1 EDGGTVRQATVL
13 FDPETA
19 QTRAM
24 RTKEDAHDY
33 RYFPDPDLPPLVI
46 EPAWVERVLASMPEL
61 PQAMAERFV
70 REWGLPAYDAATLTQ
85 TRATAEYFEAAAR
98 AASTAG
104 SNAAKL
110 VANWLMGEIARRL
123 NASGSEIDGAPVRP
137 QTLAALVARI
147 ADGTISNN
155 AARQVF
161 ESLWNGEGT
170 DVDAL
175 IDAKGL
181 RQVSDRG
188 ALEQVVDEV
197 LAANAK
203 SVAEFKA
210 GKEKAFNAL
219 VGQAMKAT
227 RGKANPEQVGALLR
241 ERLAKT

>member
-1 EDGGTVRQATVL
+1 VR
-13 FDPETA
+13 
-19 QTRAM
+19 
-24 RTKEDAHDY
+24 
-33 RYFPDPDLPPLVI
+33 
-46 EPAWVERVLASMPEL
+46 ASMPEL
-61 PQAMAERFV
+61 PQAMTERFV

-85 TRATAEYFEAAAR
+85 SRATAEYFEAAAR

-104 SNAAKL
+104 PSAAKL

-123 NASGSEIDGAPVRP
+123 NAAASTIDGAPVRP
-137 QTLAALVARI
+137 QTLARLVTRI

-161 ESLWNGEGT
+161 EALWNGEGS

-175 IDAKGL
+175 IDAKGV

-197 LAANAK
+197 IANNAK

-210 GKEKAFNAL
+210 GKEKAFNAR

-227 RGKANPEQVGALLR
+227 RGKANPEQVGAVLR
-241 ERLAKT
+241 ERLAKI